1 MEDRSTQDHGLAESA
16 ARRFVEFYNQG
27 SADWVDTIHAEDFVW
42 IELPVHGVYPGK
54 TGGREDLRKLSQ
66 YTVERFPGRRMELL
80 GVLANGNSA
89 AFQTEWTG
97 TPVTSSDDVEAGQ
110 TMKLRAATFIE
121 VNDEGKV
128 TRQLDY
134 TIRIA

>member
-1 MEDRSTQDHGLAESA
+1 MHDKGLAETA
-16 ARRFVEFYNQG
+16 AIRFVEEYNRC
-27 SADWVDTIHAEDFVW
+27 SADWIYTVHAEDFTW
-42 IELPVHGVYPGK
+42 TELPVHGVYPGH

-66 YTVERFPGRRMELL
+66 ATVERFPGRRMELL

-89 AFQTEWTG
+89 AFQVEWTG
-97 TPVTSSDDVEAGQ
+97 TAISDAKDLAAGQ
-110 TMKLRAATFIE
+110 TMKLRSATFIE

-134 TIRIA
+134 TIRIE